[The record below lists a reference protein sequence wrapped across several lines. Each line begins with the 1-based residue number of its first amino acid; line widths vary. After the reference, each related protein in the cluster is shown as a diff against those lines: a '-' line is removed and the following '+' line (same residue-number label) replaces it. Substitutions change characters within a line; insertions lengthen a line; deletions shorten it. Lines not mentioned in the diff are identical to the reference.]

1 MRCGSILFRYLVNH
15 YVLHKCVRVRVLL
28 EEEQFVKSKLSKLKV
43 IDWFQKEEEVSKTQY
58 LSFKS
63 FIISLYMVDWMKRLY
78 ESDFINL

>member
-1 MRCGSILFRYLVNH
+1 MCACAH
-15 YVLHKCVRVRVLL
+15 VLL

-43 IDWFQKEEEVSKTQY
+43 IDWFQKEEEEFSKTQY

-78 ESDFINL
+78 ESDFISL